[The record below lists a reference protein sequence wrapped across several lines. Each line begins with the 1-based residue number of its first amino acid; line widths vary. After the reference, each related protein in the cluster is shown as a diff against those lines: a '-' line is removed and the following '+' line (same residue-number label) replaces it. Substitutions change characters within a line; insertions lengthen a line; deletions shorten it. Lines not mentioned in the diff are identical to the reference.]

1 MELPSV
7 DEVRKRIMTV
17 EEQKI
22 RYCLMTVYLFAG
34 RISEV
39 VGRKNPADDS
49 VAGGP
54 KGTDVRLAKFLLMDR
69 EVDAVVFKVRTSKR
83 QGRERAIG
91 LPLEE
96 VYEPWSKLLYGYFQ
110 LAGDKVTFPFTRKF
124 VWKYVTENK
133 VFGGLSYPIEKYK
146 VNKKGQIEPVPAH
159 ERAFKLHALR
169 HLRASELVGF
179 YGFDGFNLA
188 TYGGWTYHRM
198 AETSSIMDRY
208 LTLSWQSYF
217 AKLLKKKW

>member
-17 EEQKI
+17 EEEKI
-22 RYCLMTVYLFAG
+22 RYCLMAVYLFAG

-54 KGTDVRLAKFLLMDR
+54 KGTDVKLDKYLLMDR

-83 QGRERAIG
+83 QGRERAIA

-96 VYEPWSKLLYGYFQ
+96 VYERACLFRNWSKMVLILLLPFRVQ
-110 LAGDKVTFPFTRKF
+110 FELARALDASRK
-124 VWKYVTENK
+124 
-133 VFGGLSYPIEKYK
+133 
-146 VNKKGQIEPVPAH
+146 NKKFPEEPIVHQLFCLKWFRNVVDHPSIY
-159 ERAFKLHALR
+159 EVTGEDVRL
-169 HLRASELVGF
+169 G
-179 YGFDGFNLA
+179 LA
-188 TYGGWTYHRM
+188 
-198 AETSSIMDRY
+198 AIVY
-208 LTLSWQSYF
+208 LLQQSY
-217 AKLLKKKW
+217 KSNLT